1 MSGAANRLFDSRQ
14 LLAFV
19 TVARL
24 GSFTQ
29 TAKELSLTQS
39 AISHAIKTLE
49 EDTGCLLVERASKR
63 AVLTQAGELFLQH
76 AERSLAAMG
85 SARDELDALSA
96 WGHGRL
102 RIGASVTS
110 CQYILPT
117 VLREFRQCFPK
128 CAITIE
134 SGDQGRLIGLLE
146 GSQIDVAI
154 MPEAKRHRELDF
166 NLLFEDELRL
176 ALPPVHPWAGSG
188 RIPKDGFK
196 EETLILYTHGT
207 HTSRVTFEHLH
218 SERLQA
224 GTVIELGSMEAIKGL
239 VRVGLGLGVLAPWV
253 MRSELEAGLLRS
265 LPLGRHPLRRR
276 WGTVRLKGR
285 RQSLAEEVFT
295 GLCKT
300 VTECFGDLPECR
312 LQD

>member
-19 TVARL
+19 TLARL

-49 EDTGCLLVERASKR
+49 DDTGCLLVERASKR
-63 AVLTQAGELFLQH
+63 AVLTQAGELFLLH
-76 AERSLAAMG
+76 AERSLSAMG
-85 SARDELDALSA
+85 AARDELDTLSA

-128 CAITIE
+128 CAISIE
-134 SGDQGRLIGLLE
+134 SGDQGRLIELLE
-146 GSQIDVAI
+146 GSQIDVAL
-154 MPEAKRHRELDF
+154 MPEARRHRELEF
-166 NLLFEDELRL
+166 HLLFEDELRL
-176 ALPPVHPWAGSG
+176 TLPPAHPWAASG

-196 EETLILYTHGT
+196 DETLILYTRGS
-207 HTSRVTFEHLH
+207 HTSRIIFEHLH
-218 SERLQA
+218 AENLQA
-224 GTVIELGSMEAIKGL
+224 GSVIELGSMEAMKGL

-253 MRSELEAGLLRS
+253 MRSELESGFLKS
-265 LPLGRHPLRRR
+265 IPFGRHPLRRR

-285 RQSLAEEVFT
+285 RQSLAEEVFV

-300 VTECFGDLPECR
+300 VTERFGELPEPAP
-312 LQD
+312 QD